1 MLVVACLSVVTDAQV
16 FDEQFDHWPTDIKIQ
31 GTVILG
37 TSLVEGVS
45 FKPFLPQP
53 IDEKQIVILSDGPV
67 DEALATTL
75 RAMIGLDD
83 GDDKDGDDKDGD
95 DKDGDDKDG
104 DAGKNEDKDGEDRE
118 LAPVVI
124 ESGRLADQLAA
135 LLSDVDVCLWYS
147 TRMLDAE
154 RVRAI
159 IDSAGPIKEFLRNGG
174 SFIVVGEI
182 AELFGGTYRR
192 LSTESNTTFDGLG
205 IVPDTLVSFG
215 RPQHPVSRSL
225 TLGEIARRPRTVGVE
240 VAPKTYLVLSGRKI
254 RLIGEG
260 QATFLLM
267 ANQHLPLRIE
277 TISAQRT
284 RRQTPQQY
292 LLDLTEWRR
301 DAIDRTIDRFP
312 RLEPETPHVKNGTL
326 VIVGGGGMPRGLMDR
341 FVELAGG
348 VENARLVYIPCSEQ
362 DELAPEQSMVRLW
375 NKMGVKHATFVH
387 TKDRQR
393 ADSDEV
399 FLEPLRNATGIWFGG
414 GRQWNL
420 ADSYYGTTAH
430 KLMKDVVKRGG
441 VIGGSSAG
449 ASIQSRYL
457 ARATPIQNFRIMAPG
472 YERGGLGFIS
482 GVAIDQHFSQRGR
495 QKDMTRLVDRY
506 PQMLGIGLDE
516 GTAIIVKNSVADVV
530 GRGRVH
536 FYDRMLPVYP
546 GRPDYIA
553 LAAGSSYDLAN
564 RKVLKDADEEA
575 RKNAPRLVS
584 PEVHA
589 DGTVTFRLPAPHAMK
604 VVVKGLSGQKPL
616 ELSRNNLGVWEG
628 TTNVLPAELYS
639 YTFDVDG
646 ALQIDPSNR
655 FVKKWLTC
663 GSLVE
668 VRGDTP
674 RIYEQTDVPHGTVH
688 RHLYTSKT
696 TAGQRGVYVYT
707 PPEYSADHEAYS
719 TLVLLHGYGDDES
732 AWLEVGRANFIADN
746 LLAQGIIKP
755 TIIIMPDGHP
765 VPRVPRGTFD
775 GYAAE
780 NIDVMEKDLFDDL
793 LPFLTKRYRLA
804 TSSQQ
809 MAIVGLSMGGGQ
821 SLSIGLRNTN
831 RFSAVGGFSSS
842 APQGDS
848 AAIAEQLG
856 GVTKQDTND
865 DLRLLWIGCGK
876 SDFLFERNNTFV
888 KWLDA
893 EGIENTYHV
902 SDGGHNWIIWRQ
914 YLPRF
919 LTLSFPSDPN

>member
-1 MLVVACLSVVTDAQV
+1 
-16 FDEQFDHWPTDIKIQ
+16 
-31 GTVILG
+31 
-37 TSLVEGVS
+37 
-45 FKPFLPQP
+45 
-53 IDEKQIVILSDGPV
+53 
-67 DEALATTL
+67 
-75 RAMIGLDD
+75 
-83 GDDKDGDDKDGD
+83 
-95 DKDGDDKDG
+95 
-104 DAGKNEDKDGEDRE
+104 
-118 LAPVVI
+118 
-124 ESGRLADQLAA
+124 
-135 LLSDVDVCLWYS
+135 
-147 TRMLDAE
+147 
-154 RVRAI
+154 
-159 IDSAGPIKEFLRNGG
+159 
-174 SFIVVGEI
+174 
-182 AELFGGTYRR
+182 
-192 LSTESNTTFDGLG
+192 
-205 IVPDTLVSFG
+205 
-215 RPQHPVSRSL
+215 
-225 TLGEIARRPRTVGVE
+225 
-240 VAPKTYLVLSGRKI
+240 
-254 RLIGEG
+254 
-260 QATFLLM
+260 
-267 ANQHLPLRIE
+267 
-277 TISAQRT
+277 
-284 RRQTPQQY
+284 
-292 LLDLTEWRR
+292 
-301 DAIDRTIDRFP
+301 
-312 RLEPETPHVKNGTL
+312 
-326 VIVGGGGMPRGLMDR
+326 
-341 FVELAGG
+341 
-348 VENARLVYIPCSEQ
+348 
-362 DELAPEQSMVRLW
+362 
-375 NKMGVKHATFVH
+375 
-387 TKDRQR
+387 
-393 ADSDEV
+393 
-399 FLEPLRNATGIWFGG
+399 LEPLRNATGIWFGG

-449 ASIQSRYL
+449 ASIQARYL

-707 PPEYSADHEAYS
+707 PPEYSADHE
-719 TLVLLHGYGDDES
+719 V
-732 AWLEVGRANFIADN
+732 
-746 LLAQGIIKP
+746 QGLP
-755 TIIIMPDGHP
+755 WP
-765 VPRVPRGTFD
+765 VAVP
-775 GYAAE
+775 
-780 NIDVMEKDLFDDL
+780 
-793 LPFLTKRYRLA
+793 
-804 TSSQQ
+804 
-809 MAIVGLSMGGGQ
+809 
-821 SLSIGLRNTN
+821 
-831 RFSAVGGFSSS
+831 
-842 APQGDS
+842 
-848 AAIAEQLG
+848 
-856 GVTKQDTND
+856 
-865 DLRLLWIGCGK
+865 
-876 SDFLFERNNTFV
+876 
-888 KWLDA
+888 
-893 EGIENTYHV
+893 
-902 SDGGHNWIIWRQ
+902 
-914 YLPRF
+914 
-919 LTLSFPSDPN
+919 